1 MKCKEVLRMDI
12 EQAKLTP
19 IQDVLYKY
27 GDICPKCGHKLD
39 IGNTNRCRCHKCNT
53 IYSTV
58 DLIQALYGINIP
70 KAIKILIGEDIKPVE
85 KKQLEKIRIEYKEK
99 QAKNEKHIKR
109 VNNMIFKN
117 SIEPTE
123 ACLEYLNSRCIKDSL
138 KGLDKAYIE
147 IKSNIYNGN
156 ETIIYRFRKQG
167 SGIQKALKKN
177 EKRFVRNIGTVKP
190 LIHKAYDSNKY
201 IIVEGIED
209 ALTCHVLG
217 YNFICLNSVSNTGR
231 LIDIIKNNIEKFKD
245 KELLICTDYDKGGLD
260 SFEQLENF
268 FISTGLMFDIPP
280 FYDDMLK
287 NRCKDINEYFIKQR
301 QLGKELKK

>member
-1 MKCKEVLRMDI
+1 MDI

-301 QLGKELKK
+301 QLGKEPKK

>member
-1 MKCKEVLRMDI
+1 MDI
-12 EQAKLTP
+12 EQAKLIP
-19 IQDVLYKY
+19 IQEILYKY

>member
-1 MKCKEVLRMDI
+1 MKMNDI
-12 EQAKLTP
+12 EQAKIIP
-19 IQDVLYKY
+19 INEVLEKY
-27 GDICPKCGHKLD
+27 GNTCPKCGHVLD

-70 KAIKILIGEDIKPVE
+70 EAIKILIGEDIKPVE
-85 KKQLEKIRIEYKEK
+85 KKQLEKIRIELKEK
-99 QAKNEKHIKR
+99 QLEKEKHNKQ

-117 SIEPTE
+117 SIEPTQ
-123 ACLEYLNSRCIKDSL
+123 ACLEYLDSRCIKDSL

-217 YNFICLNSVSNTGR
+217 YNFICLNSISNTSK
-231 LIDIIKNNIEKFKD
+231 LIEIIKSNIEKFKD
-245 KELLICTDYDKGGLD
+245 KELLICTDYDKGGMD
-260 SFEQLENF
+260 SFEQLEKF
-268 FISTGLMFDIPP
+268 FYSTGLNYGVP
-280 FYDDMLK
+280 FFYADMLD
-287 NRCKDINEYFIKQR
+287 NNCKDINEYFVKIR
-301 QLGKELKK
+301 QQGGNEILNDKN